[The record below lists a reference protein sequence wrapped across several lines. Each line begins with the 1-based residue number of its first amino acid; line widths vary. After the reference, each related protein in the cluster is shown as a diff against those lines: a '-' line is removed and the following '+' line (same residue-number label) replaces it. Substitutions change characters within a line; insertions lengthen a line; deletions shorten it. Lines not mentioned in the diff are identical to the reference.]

1 MSQISKFYGISI
13 YIYYNEHLPPHFH
26 AIYGE
31 FEALINIETLA
42 IFAGYLPPRAL
53 GLVIEWA
60 SLHHKELKKVWE
72 QAINHQPL
80 DKIDPLK

>member
-1 MSQISKFYGISI
+1 MSQISKFYGIAI
-13 YIYYNEHLPPHFH
+13 YIYYNDHFPPHFH

-42 IFAGYLPPRAL
+42 PLAGYLPPRAL

-60 SLHHKELKKVWE
+60 SLHHGELKKVWE
-72 QAINHQPL
+72 QAINHQSL
-80 DKIDPLK
+80 DRIEPLK